1 MSLNTISSY
10 LVRTRVQCTGTVLPV
25 GGISISRSIPA
36 DCSRF
41 DSRPYHYFLSVELTS
56 KNVHVV
62 CKNVIVSSASLCCSV
77 GVQYGTKGIF
87 DVINVYFTM
96 M

>member
-1 MSLNTISSY
+1 MCCIYREDTVFSGIARFMNLSKRW
-10 LVRTRVQCTGTVLPV
+10 VDRRVL
-25 GGISISRSIPA
+25 A

-87 DVINVYFTM
+87 DVINIYFTM